1 MTDRPQ
7 ASEIKT
13 YTRFD
18 LLQRIQHIIF
28 LISFSLLGLTGLP
41 QKYALAPFSIWFF
54 DLIGG
59 IEVSRLIHHTSAIVM
74 MIISIVHVLDVAYR
88 VLVLR
93 HPINMIPWIDD
104 LQHVIH
110 DVQYYLGIK
119 KHKAYYGRYSYAE
132 KMEYL
137 ALIWGTIVMGLTGFM
152 MWNPISTLRFL
163 PGEAVPAAKAAH
175 GGEALLAVLA
185 IIIWH
190 FYHVHIKT
198 FNKSMFTGKL
208 SREEMEHE
216 HPAELAMIESGK
228 HAESIPAEVI
238 KKRQRVY
245 TPIAIT
251 LLALFS
257 IGFYYFIGYET
268 TAVLDPVRGESAE
281 IFVRQTATPTNTSV
295 PTLTFMPTILLTETP
310 VPTATEVVPASE
322 EPSVTPEVES
332 TSSALTWDGQVGQLF
347 ADKCTTCHGSL
358 ASGGLVLSSFADA
371 SNGGGSG
378 PIFVAGDSANSL
390 IITKFE
396 SGSHPYAELTSDE
409 LALISEW
416 INTGALEK

>member
-1 MTDRPQ
+1 MTNNPQ
-7 ASEIKT
+7 ASETKT

-18 LLQRIQHIIF
+18 LSQRIQHIVF
-28 LISFSLLGLTGLP
+28 LVSFTLLGLTGLP
-41 QKYALAPFSIWFF
+41 QKYSLAPVSIWFF

-74 MIISIVHVLDVAYR
+74 MVVSVVHVLDVAYR

-110 DVQYYLGIK
+110 DVQYYLGFK

-137 ALIWGTIVMGLTGFM
+137 ALIWGTVVMGLTGFM

-190 FYHVHIKT
+190 FYHVHIKN

-208 SREEMEHE
+208 SREEMAHE
-216 HPAELAMIESGK
+216 HPAELAMIEAGK
-228 HAESIPAEVI
+228 YSEPVPAEVI
-238 KKRQRVY
+238 KKRQRIY
-245 TPIAIT
+245 TPIAISI
-251 LLALFS
+251 LAVFS
-257 IGFYYFIGYET
+257 LGFYYFIGYET
-268 TAVLDPVRGESAE
+268 TALADPVLGETVD
-281 IFVRQTATPTNTSV
+281 IFVRQTLTPTLTPV
-295 PTLTFMPTILLTETP
+295 PTLTFTPTIPPTETP
-310 VPTATEVVPASE
+310 LPTATEVASASE
-322 EPSVTPEVES
+322 ETTPTPEMETTNS
-332 TSSALTWDGQVGQLF
+332 TLTWDGQIGQLF

-358 ASGGLVLSSFADA
+358 ASGELVLSTYADA
-371 SNGGGSG
+371 SNGGAGG
-378 PIFVAGDSANSL
+378 PVFVPGDAANSL
-390 IITKFE
+390 LVNKFQ
-396 SGSHPYAELTSDE
+396 SGEHPYAELTSEE
-409 LALISEW
+409 LTLIAEW
-416 INTGALEK
+416 IDAGAMEK

>member
-1 MTDRPQ
+1 MANKPQ
-7 ASEIKT
+7 ASETRT

-41 QKYALAPFSIWFF
+41 QKYPLTPFSIWYF
-54 DLIGG
+54 DLVGG
-59 IEVSRLIHHTSAIVM
+59 VEVSRLIHHISAIVM

-93 HPINMIPWIDD
+93 TPINMIPWIDD

-110 DVQYYLGIK
+110 DVQYYLGLK

-185 IIIWH
+185 IIVWH

-198 FNKSMFTGKL
+198 LNKSMFTGKIT
-208 SREEMEHE
+208 REEMEHE
-216 HPAELAMIESGK
+216 HPAELAMIESSK
-228 HAESIPAEVI
+228 HHEPIPAAVI
-238 KKRQRVY
+238 KKRQKIY
-245 TPIAIT
+245 TPIAIAI
-251 LLALFS
+251 LVVFS
-257 IGFYYFIGYET
+257 YGFYYFVGYET
-268 TAVLDPVRGESAE
+268 TAVTEPVLGETAE
-281 IFVRQTATPTNTSV
+281 IFVRQTATPTLTPM
-295 PTLTFMPTILLTETP
+295 PTLTSTPTLPPTETP
-310 VPTATEVVPASE
+310 LSTATTVASASE
-322 EPSVTPEVES
+322 ESSATPEAMVAS
-332 TSSALTWDGQVGQLF
+332 GPTWDGQIAPLLAG
-347 ADKCTTCHGSL
+347 KCLTCHGSL
-358 ASGGLVLSSFADA
+358 ASGGLDLSTYADA
-371 SNGGGSG
+371 SQGGANG
-378 PIFVAGDSANSL
+378 PFFIAGDSVNSL
-390 IITKFE
+390 IIAKFE
-396 SGSHPYAELTSDE
+396 SDKHPYAQLTTEE
-409 LALISEW
+409 LALVAEW
-416 INTGALEK
+416 IDAGGLEK

>member
-1 MTDRPQ
+1 MANKPQ
-7 ASEIKT
+7 ASETRT

-41 QKYALAPFSIWFF
+41 QKYPLTPFSIWYF
-54 DLIGG
+54 DLVGG
-59 IEVSRLIHHTSAIVM
+59 VEVSRLIHHISAIVM

-93 HPINMIPWIDD
+93 TPINMIPWIDD

-110 DVQYYLGIK
+110 DVQYYLGLK

-185 IIIWH
+185 IIVWH

-198 FNKSMFTGKL
+198 LNKSMFTGKIT
-208 SREEMEHE
+208 REEMEHE
-216 HPAELAMIESGK
+216 HPAELAMIESSK
-228 HAESIPAEVI
+228 HHEPIPAAVI
-238 KKRQRVY
+238 KKRQKIY
-245 TPIAIT
+245 TPIAIAI
-251 LLALFS
+251 LVVFS
-257 IGFYYFIGYET
+257 YGFYYFVGYET
-268 TAVLDPVRGESAE
+268 TAVTEPVLGETAE
-281 IFVRQTATPTNTSV
+281 IFVRQTATPTLTPM
-295 PTLTFMPTILLTETP
+295 PTLTSTPTLPPTETP
-310 VPTATEVVPASE
+310 LSTATTVASASE
-322 EPSVTPEVES
+322 ESSATPEAVVAS
-332 TSSALTWDGQVGQLF
+332 GPTWDGQIAPLLAG
-347 ADKCTTCHGSL
+347 KCLTCHGSL
-358 ASGGLVLSSFADA
+358 ASGGLNLS
-371 SNGGGSG
+371 
-378 PIFVAGDSANSL
+378 
-390 IITKFE
+390 T
-396 SGSHPYAELTSDE
+396 YA
-409 LALISEW
+409 
-416 INTGALEK
+416 